1 MTTTTTDAPPFRGLS
16 APFLD
21 ALDILANAPEGA
33 WWRDVLAHP
42 DLILAVRRES
52 LNVYYR
58 GASLFRVGFRQGG
71 LVPETHVKYLVRQ
84 QQTLATLDKAGS
96 FVLDPGA
103 VLWNAYAGPQT
114 LAEMMGAAAT
124 LVGPEK
130 AGLHPLIQ
138 VSSNVIDVEI
148 ALAGEPE
155 GGTAANSDAADE
167 SELATSE
174 PASSAP
180 SAKPPQAR
188 QDRIDVASLETRGHP
203 SEAWL
208 VFHEAKHFSNPAL
221 RAAPKKRPPVL
232 GQLDRYQG
240 SLHKNWSSL
249 TSSYPRVCRALLRL
263 DALRRRV
270 RADHP
275 AWIGQPQPALDPVIR
290 QVAEGTRKL
299 NLEFT
304 PRLVVF
310 GFDAD
315 QRDGAWAA
323 LRQRLEHE
331 HGATIYAV
339 GKPQGVKATPAFRTP
354 QKVLDVTAAELA
366 KVAAMKN
373 APPPPSHIAMPANA
387 PAAVVLLFVHEA
399 GRSTLPVY
407 LCNVG
412 PAPLTDVAVT
422 GGSIAAAPLSPTWT
436 DKLDEHEATVPAGT
450 GTLIGEHR
458 PLWDG
463 DDLVFYSVQFTD
475 QDGKRHR
482 VEAGLNKVPHP
493 PQWVKLSPVKPRGAS

>member
-1 MTTTTTDAPPFRGLS
+1 MTTTTTTDAPPFRGLS
-16 APFLD
+16 AAFLD
-21 ALDILANAPEGA
+21 ALDALVDKPEGG

-58 GASLFRVGFRQGG
+58 GASLFRVGFRQGQP
-71 LVPETHVKYLVRQ
+71 VPETHVKYLVRQ
-84 QQTLATLDKAGS
+84 QQTLAALDKAGS
-96 FVLDPGA
+96 FVLDPA
-103 VLWNAYAGPQT
+103 AALWKSYAGPQT
-114 LAEMMGAAAT
+114 LAEMMGAATT

-138 VSSNVIDVEI
+138 VSPNVVDVEI

-155 GGTAANSDAADE
+155 GGTAADTDATEE
-167 SELATSE
+167 SAAAANE
-174 PASSAP
+174 PASAP
-180 SAKPPQAR
+180 TSTKPPPPR

-203 SEAWL
+203 GEAWL

-221 RAAPKKRPPVL
+221 RAAPKKQPAVV
-232 GQLDRYQG
+232 GQLNRYQG

-263 DALRRRV
+263 DEMRRRV

-275 AWIGQPQPALDPVIR
+275 RAALDPVIR
-290 QVAEGTRKL
+290 EVAEGTRKL
-299 NLEFT
+299 NLELT

-366 KVAAMKN
+366 KVAAKKN

-387 PAAVVLLFVHEA
+387 PADVVLLFVHEA

-407 LCNVG
+407 LCNAG
-412 PAPLTDVAVT
+412 PAPLTDVVVT
-422 GGSIAAAPLSPTWT
+422 GGSIAAAPLSPIWT

-475 QDGKRHR
+475 QDGKRQR
-482 VEAGLNKVPHP
+482 VEASLNKIPLP
-493 PQWVKLSPVKPRGAS
+493 PQWVKLTPIKPHSVP

>member
-1 MTTTTTDAPPFRGLS
+1 MTTMTDVPPFRGLS
-16 APFLD
+16 DPFLK
-21 ALDILANAPEGA
+21 ALDDLVDQPQGQ

-58 GASLFRVGFRQGG
+58 GASLFRVGFRHGQS
-71 LVPETHVKYLVRQ
+71 VPDTHVKYLVRQ
-84 QQTLATLDKAGS
+84 KQALATLSDAGT
-96 FVLDPGA
+96 FGIDPA
-103 VLWNAYAGPQT
+103 ALVWQAYAGPQT
-114 LAEMMGAAAT
+114 LAEMMAAAAA

-138 VSSNVIDVEI
+138 VSPNIIDVEV

-155 GGTAANSDAADE
+155 GGTVADPDAADE
-167 SELATSE
+167 SAAEARVPVLDAL
-174 PASSAP
+174 
-180 SAKPPQAR
+180 SAKAPQAR
-188 QDRIDVASLETRGHP
+188 HDRIDVASLETRGHP

-232 GQLDRYQG
+232 GQIDRYQG

-263 DALRRRV
+263 DAARRRV

-275 AWIGQPQPALDPVIR
+275 AWVDRPQPTLDPVIR
-290 QVAEGTRKL
+290 EVAEGTRKL
-299 NLEFT
+299 NLELT

-315 QRDGAWAA
+315 QRDGAWAT
-323 LRQRLEHE
+323 LRQRLEQE
-331 HGATIYAV
+331 YGATVYAV

-354 QKVLDVTAAELA
+354 QKVLDATTAELA
-366 KVAAMKN
+366 KAAAKKN
-373 APPPPSHIAMPANA
+373 APPPPSSIAVPPDPPAD
-387 PAAVVLLFVHEA
+387 VVLFFVHEA
-399 GRSTLPVY
+399 GRSTIPVY
-407 LCNVG
+407 LCNAG
-412 PAPLTDVAVT
+412 PAALTEVVVT
-422 GGSIAAAPLSPTWT
+422 GGSLAADPLSPTWT
-436 DKLDEHEATVPAGT
+436 EKLAEHGAIVPAGT
-450 GTLIGEHR
+450 GALIGEHR

-463 DDLVFYSVQFTD
+463 DDLVFYSVRFTA
-475 QDGKRHR
+475 QDGTRHR
-482 VEAGLNKVPHP
+482 VEASLNKVPLP
-493 PQWVKLSPVKPRGAS
+493 PPWVKLTPVKARGCT